1 MGEANRAR
9 AARQVHHAAWMLAA
23 TAMLAV
29 GLGLSGTGTPAH
41 AAGSSRAAVAP
52 AVAPAS
58 APLQAAAALPASP
71 RPPVPPAEPTS
82 PGSPTGP
89 GVSVQIDGEG
99 AGRSQAVTI
108 IVLMTVL
115 SVAPALLLL
124 MTSFTKIV
132 IVLGLTRQAM
142 GTPTIPPNQVLVG
155 IALFLSLFVMGPIL
169 SQVNDQA
176 IRPYLDGKVE
186 MSQAVERGEAPMRDF
201 MLRQTGQPELQT
213 MITLSRS
220 PQPAKREDV
229 AFTTLLPAFVL
240 SELKSAFIIG
250 FVIFIPFLVID
261 LVVASVLMSMGMM
274 MLPPVM
280 ISLPFKIL
288 LFIMVDG
295 WSLIT
300 TALVASY
307 QQVG

>member
-1 MGEANRAR
+1 MTAQGTVA
-9 AARQVHHAAWMLAA
+9 QAA
-23 TAMLAV
+23 TGA
-29 GLGLSGTGTPAH
+29 GLSV
-41 AAGSSRAAVAP
+41 SAP
-52 AVAPAS
+52 AVAAPAGAS
-58 APLQAAAALPASP
+58 AAVGVPARP
-71 RPPVPPAEPTS
+71 RPPVPPAAPSGPAS
-82 PGSPTGP
+82 PDGP

-142 GTPTIPPNQVLVG
+142 GTPTIPPNQVIVG
-155 IALFLSLFVMGPIL
+155 IALFLSLFVMGGVVKD
-169 SQVNDQA
+169 VNDQA
-176 IRPYLDGKVE
+176 IQPYLSGRVT
-186 MSQAVERGEAPMRDF
+186 MTQAFDRGEAPLRTF
-201 MLRQTGQPELQT
+201 MLRQTGRQELQT
-213 MITLSRS
+213 MITLSKS
-220 PQPAKREDV
+220 PQPARREDV
-229 AFTTLLPAFVL
+229 SFTTLLPAFVL

-307 QQVG
+307 QQGG